1 MLDNLLGLAI
11 EPGVCVLVVVRGLG
25 EIVKLRAAKAGG
37 EREPRV
43 CMGERERG
51 GESLY
56 RCVDLAARVFFQ
68 SFATHDQTKRSAEVS
83 LSGWRTIIR
92 GCMCVLVSGR
102 TCCVS
107 AEVAQEQESP
117 GVLGG

>member
-51 GESLY
+51 RERVCTYVWIWLPVSSFNLSRPTTKQKGAL
-56 RCVDLAARVFFQ
+56 RC
-68 SFATHDQTKRSAEVS
+68 RSAVGAPSYEDA
-83 LSGWRTIIR
+83 
-92 GCMCVLVSGR
+92 CVFS
-102 TCCVS
+102 C
-107 AEVAQEQESP
+107 P
-117 GVLGG
+117 